1 MFKIPKIGKWQYFC
15 NILRKIVATA
25 LCSITIKTFIYFTG
39 VQSCSLLLADMQ
51 DFSELDSVKMQEYS
65 LALQFSISYVQNA
78 KKHVL
83 SIILTPTT

>member
-25 LCSITIKTFIYFTG
+25 LCSITMQNIYFTG